1 MSEAASKEKESI
13 DKRLKRIQANPGATP
28 TVSDMMVGDMCH
40 APSVNSDLQ
49 FDLRSKQGASELTT
63 TKEKDLEVKVTRKI
77 IKQIEAE
84 TGLGDIDAIIDKAEK
99 HAESFSTMNELSKTL
114 QTKMLNLYQKK
125 DQMQKQIDGLS
136 FDPSKL
142 RSKKSV
148 QDLNERNSKQE
159 EFDLQERKLTALQEQ
174 LEVLKEDK
182 VKEERLN
189 AQLGYGISAL
199 ADRLGIEHQPSESIY
214 IKMKKC
220 NAKIKQ
226 L

>member
-1 MSEAASKEKESI
+1 M
-13 DKRLKRIQANPGATP
+13 
-28 TVSDMMVGDMCH
+28 
-40 APSVNSDLQ
+40 
-49 FDLRSKQGASELTT
+49 
-63 TKEKDLEVKVTRKI
+63 
-77 IKQIEAE
+77 
-84 TGLGDIDAIIDKAEK
+84 

-226 L
+226 LQKEQQALQKKGSLSKAGGASSTSVMSSANIRVKVPSETHSYAGSHHFPNSQSKAGDQSDGGSDSSEEEMFKRHRNNSRRR